1 MLRLATRCFGRDL
14 RRRRG
19 VFLLLLLV
27 FVYAAGDAAE
37 GAVICVV
44 QTGAGDKNGNG
55 WENALGEEEFITALT
70 NASPGTD
77 FWVAAGTYR
86 PTTGTNRSES
96 FVLKKGVALYGGFAG
111 TESARDQR
119 APAKNTTILSGN
131 IGDAEETSDNSYHV
145 VKAGA
150 GMDDTAILD
159 GFTIT
164 GGRANGNGDNRQ
176 GGGMF
181 IKSASPEVTACTFS
195 ENTAD
200 SVGGGMYISV
210 GSPKVTACTFSKNTA
225 YYGGGMAISGGS
237 PEVTACTFSK
247 NTADTTGGGGGMYT
261 ISSNPKVTG
270 CTFESNSAYYGGG
283 IYNAN
288 SPSKVTNC
296 TFAGNSASP
305 GGGGIYNTALNGD
318 SSKFTIASNCTF
330 VGNTA
335 GTGRSLYND
344 KNRTLLINCIF
355 WGSGSNAKQL
365 YDDDAG
371 TSSFHTYNCI
381 TDLTGEH
388 HHDPVNDN
396 PRLGPLKWNGGPTR
410 TFSLATDSPAYNMGR
425 DVGVTGYIY
434 VVSED
439 QRGVSR
445 PQGGK
450 VDIGAYEYRA
460 DKKVLVVETEGG
472 GVQRIPGGDA
482 FGASGTQW
490 TYDTDC
496 SVTLTANPEAPWYFV
511 DWGQDAVSAGTDP
524 NATVTMSEDKHVAAR
539 FAKGWVIV
547 ASADAG
553 GSVAPSGA
561 VVVVPGEDQTFGITP
576 HADFSVADVTV
587 DGVSVGAATTYTFT
601 NVTGDHTI
609 AAAFTANATPTP
621 TPTPTPT
628 STPTPTPTTEPQP
641 TPTDLPVPTEE
652 PTPPPHPTP
661 NANIRIPPVTL
672 TITLMSGGRILAG
685 PLEINNST
693 ERNGVLAS
701 EALWEQL
708 LALNQEAVLAG
719 DYGMEVARFFSLF
732 AELGQGEAELTLLLE
747 ATVGDADSGYVVE
760 VFLLVRTF
768 DENGN
773 PAGYVLLPREEGAP
787 STIRRNAASKAWTAH
802 IADGGECDGVS
813 ARNAALSCIAAVPAV
828 VPVSAPGNI
837 AGGGG
842 CDALGSAGAV
852 FSLLFLAPLF
862 FLMKR

>member
-1 MLRLATRCFGRDL
+1 MLRLATRCFGRGL

-37 GAVICVV
+37 GAVMCVV
-44 QTGAGDKNGNG
+44 QTGAGAKDGNG
-55 WENALGEEEFITALT
+55 WENALGEKEFITALT

-86 PTTGTNRSES
+86 PTTGTDQSES
-96 FVLKKGVALYGGFAG
+96 FVLKNGVALYGGFAG

-131 IGDAEETSDNSYHV
+131 IGEAGETSDNSYHV
-145 VKAGA
+145 VKAGTGA
-150 GMDDTAILD
+150 DDTAILD

-164 GGRANGNGDNRQ
+164 GGRANGSGDNRQ

-181 IKSASPEVTACTFS
+181 IKSASPEVTTCTFS
-195 ENTAD
+195 ENTATQ
-200 SVGGGMYISV
+200 SGGGMYISG

-247 NTADTTGGGGGMYT
+247 NTADSTGGGGGMYT

-283 IYNAN
+283 IYNTN
-288 SPSKVTNC
+288 STSKVTNC

-305 GGGGIYNTALNGD
+305 GGGGIYNTALHSD
-318 SSKFTIASNCTF
+318 STKFTVASNCTF

-344 KNRTLLINCIF
+344 ENRTLLINCIF
-355 WGSGSNAKQL
+355 WGSGSSANQL

-371 TSSFHTYNCI
+371 TSYFHTYNCI
-381 TDLTGEH
+381 TNLTGTNH
-388 HHDPVNDN
+388 HNPVNAD

-410 TFSLATDSPAYNMGR
+410 TFALAADSPAYNMGR

-434 VVSED
+434 VVAED

-472 GVQRIPGGDA
+472 GGVQRIPGGGI

-490 TYDTDC
+490 TYDTNC
-496 SVTLTANPEAPWYFV
+496 SVALTANPKAPWYFV
-511 DWGQDAVSAGTDP
+511 DWGQDAVSAGTAP
-524 NATVTMSEDKHVAAR
+524 NATVTMSEDKHVVAR
-539 FAKGWVIV
+539 FAKGWIIV

-553 GSVAPSGA
+553 GNVAPSGT
-561 VVVVPGEDQTFGITP
+561 VVVVPGENQTFGITP
-576 HADFSVADVTV
+576 HADFSVADVAV

-621 TPTPTPT
+621 TD
-628 STPTPTPTTEPQP
+628 TPTPTPPDTP
-641 TPTDLPVPTEE
+641 TPTPPYT
-652 PTPPPHPTP
+652 PTPTPEPHPTP
-661 NANIRIPPVTL
+661 NPNIRIPPVTL
-672 TITLMSGGRILAG
+672 TITLMSGGSILAG
-685 PLEINNST
+685 PLEINDST
-693 ERNGVLAS
+693 ERDGILAS

-708 LALNQEAVLAG
+708 LALNQDAVLEG

-732 AELGQGEAELTLLLE
+732 ARLGQGETELTLLLE

-773 PAGYVLLPREEGAP
+773 PAGYILLPREEGTS
-787 STIRRNAASKAWTAH
+787 STARRNAASKAWTAH
-802 IADGGECDGVS
+802 IADGGECDGAP
-813 ARNAALSCIAAVPAV
+813 ARNFTLPHIAAVAAV
-828 VPVSAPGNI
+828 VPGSAPDEI

-852 FSLLFLAPLF
+852 FSLLFLAPLL
-862 FLMKR
+862 FLVKLI